1 MRDAWRLYKHYIGIS
16 MRGQM
21 QYRASFLMLVV
32 GFFFTTVVEFFGI
45 WALFARFGSL
55 RGWSLPEVAMF
66 YGVTHL
72 AFAFA
77 EIFGRGFDTF
87 PNLVKTGDF
96 DRLLLRPRSTVLQ
109 VIGTEISL
117 MRIGRILQALPI
129 LLWATYTTGVVWT
142 AAKTLLLVGA
152 IAGGA
157 SLFLGL
163 FILQAA
169 LSFWTIESLEIANIL
184 THGGTETGQYPL
196 DIYRFWFRTFFTFV
210 VPLACANLLPLNVIL
225 DRPNALPILGAVAPL
240 CGFFFLALAL
250 LAWRQG
256 VRHYHSA
263 GS

>member
-1 MRDAWRLYKHYIGIS
+1 MKDAWRLYLHYVGIS

-21 QYRASFLMLVV
+21 QYRASFIMLVV
-32 GFFFTTVVEFFGI
+32 GFFLTTVVEFLGI
-45 WALFARFGSL
+45 WALFGRFGSL
-55 RGWSLPEVAMF
+55 RGWSLAEVAMF

-109 VIGTEISL
+109 VIGGEISL

-129 LLWATYTTGVVWT
+129 LLWAVHATGMTWSVGK
-142 AAKTLLLVGA
+142 ALLLLGA

-157 SLFLGL
+157 ALFMGL
-163 FILQAA
+163 FIMQAA

-196 DIYRFWFRTFFTFV
+196 DIYRVWFRTFFTFV
-210 VPLACANLLPLNVIL
+210 VPLACANVLPLNVIL
-225 DRPNALPILGAVAPL
+225 QRPHALPVVGALSPLLGL
-240 CGFFFLALAL
+240 IFLALAL

-256 VRHYHSA
+256 VRHYHST

>member
-1 MRDAWRLYKHYIGIS
+1 MRDTWRLYRHYFGIS

-21 QYRASFLMLVV
+21 QYRASFIMLVI
-32 GFFFTTVVEFFGI
+32 GFFLTTITEFFGI

-55 RGWSLPEVAMF
+55 KGWSLPEVSIF

-72 AFAFA
+72 AFAFT

-96 DRLLLRPRSTVLQ
+96 DRLLLRPRSTILQ
-109 VIGTEISL
+109 VAGTEVSL
-117 MRIGRILQALPI
+117 MRVGRILQALPI
-129 LLWATYTTGVVWT
+129 LLWGVHATGAIWT
-142 AAKTLLLVGA
+142 PAKALLLIGA
-152 IAGGA
+152 IAGGCA
-157 SLFLGL
+157 LFLGL
-163 FILQAA
+163 FILQATM
-169 LSFWTIESLEIANIL
+169 SFWTIEALEIANIL

-196 DIYRFWFRTFFTFV
+196 DIYRPWFRKFFTFV

-225 DRPNALPILGAVAPL
+225 NRPGAMPLMGSLAPL
-240 CGFFFLALAL
+240 CGFLFLGLAL

-256 VRHYHSA
+256 VRHYHST

>member
-1 MRDAWRLYKHYIGIS
+1 MRDTWRLYTHYIGIS

-21 QYRASFLMLVV
+21 QYRASFVMLVV
-32 GFFFTTVVEFFGI
+32 GFVLTTVVEFFGI

-55 RGWSLPEVAMF
+55 QGWSLAEVAMF

-87 PNLVKTGDF
+87 PNMVKSGDF
-96 DRLLLRPRSTVLQ
+96 DRLLSRPRSTVLQ
-109 VIGTEISL
+109 VAGTEISL

-129 LLWATYTTGVVWT
+129 LLWAMHATGTIWTT
-142 AAKTLLLVGA
+142 ARILLLTGA

-163 FILQAA
+163 FIMQAA
-169 LSFWTIESLEIANIL
+169 MSFWTIESLEIANIL

-196 DIYRFWFRTFFTFV
+196 DIYRSWFRMFFTFV
-210 VPLACANLLPLNVIL
+210 VPLACANILPLNVIL
-225 DRPNALPILGAVAPL
+225 RRPHALPVLGSLSPL
-240 CGFFFLALAL
+240 LGLLFLGLAL

-256 VRHYHSA
+256 VRHYHST